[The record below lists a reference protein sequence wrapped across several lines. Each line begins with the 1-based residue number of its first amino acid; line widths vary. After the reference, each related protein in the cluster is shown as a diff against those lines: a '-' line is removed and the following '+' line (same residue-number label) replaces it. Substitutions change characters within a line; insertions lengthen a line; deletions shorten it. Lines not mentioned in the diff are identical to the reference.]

1 MAASTVKVMKFAEGQ
16 RQMVSALRQGSF
28 TDFET
33 VLESLTSRDTENKKL
48 VLDQV
53 VIIIIPQTGLF
64 LK

>member
-1 MAASTVKVMKFAEGQ
+1 MKFAEGQ

-53 VIIIIPQTGLF
+53 VISSLTGLF